1 MTEKRLMRM
10 LSGAKLESVVGR
22 PWLGKFVEE
31 EIARRAKRRARK
43 SQRLSW
49 VA

>member
-10 LSGAKLESVVGR
+10 LSGAKLELVAGR
-22 PWLGKFVEE
+22 PWLGKFAEE

-43 SQRLSW
+43 SQRF
-49 VA
+49 ARAA